1 MRRSAC
7 WWWWSGPGSLRVVLL
22 CLAYVYSVNVYRHSV
37 AHKCAEWPPHHTD
50 VCSLSL
56 VCKLM
61 LSASSLQLLCNVC
74 HRLDSA
80 DGFCCGANGA
90 VGLRLGHQPCPGAL
104 VTLSAARSSA
114 LISEMQACVQL
125 STNSASSTCL
135 CFIHAALREL
145 PRSRHL
151 KRFLLALSCRFNRC
165 SSSRRRRPQ
174 VQQQSSRTRRKSEP

>member
-1 MRRSAC
+1 M
-7 WWWWSGPGSLRVVLL
+7 
-22 CLAYVYSVNVYRHSV
+22 AYVYSVNVYRHSV

-50 VCSLSL
+50 VCSLPL
-56 VCKLM
+56 VCKFM

-104 VTLSAARSSA
+104 VTLSAALSSA

-125 STNSASSTCL
+125 STNSASQY
-135 CFIHAALREL
+135 
-145 PRSRHL
+145 
-151 KRFLLALSCRFNRC
+151 LLVLHSC
-165 SSSRRRRPQ
+165 SSERAAPLPPSQTLPFGALLQ
-174 VQQQSSRTRRKSEP
+174 IQQMQQLKAQAASSATAKQQDQAEIRALTTRAEVS